1 MNKHDWRIGI
11 LFSETGAT
19 AAIEQTMI
27 NGSMLAIEEINSS
40 GGVLGRPLRAVT
52 YDPQS
57 QAKKYREL
65 AIRMLAEDQV
75 KIIFGAY
82 MSSCR
87 KAVLPEIE
95 AHRGLFFY
103 PTFYEG
109 FEFSPRCF
117 YTGAAPNQG
126 ALQLASY
133 MMENFGPKFVLV
145 GSNYVYPYEY
155 NRVVTD
161 FVVQMKGKI
170 LDELYVPVEA
180 KPEDFKKV
188 IQRIQKLKP
197 DVIVSSVVGVGVN
210 YLYQAYAE
218 AGFDPKTMP
227 IAAAATSEADVV
239 TMPPGIGAG
248 HFTSTVFFE
257 TLQTPAAQKFVAAYK
272 ARFGADAPVTACAE
286 AAYFQMLMY
295 ARALAITGTDNPDAI
310 IATLKGMEFD
320 APQGRVRIDP
330 STHHTELWPRLGKIN
345 ADHQFDIVWESD
357 DRVKPDPYFVAPAF
371 DDWSKLALQHKKA

>member
-1 MNKHDWRIGI
+1 MNNPDWRIGI

-27 NGSMLAIEEINSS
+27 NGSMLAIEEINSA
-40 GGVLGRPLRAVT
+40 GGVLGRPLKAVA

-57 QAKKYREL
+57 QAKKYREF
-65 AIRMLAEDQV
+65 AARMLVEDQV

-133 MMENFGPKFVLV
+133 MMENFGSNFVLI

-161 FVVQMKGKI
+161 FVVQSKGKI

-180 KPEDFKKV
+180 KPEDFTRF
-188 IQRIQKLKP
+188 IQRLQKLKP
-197 DVIVSSVVGVGVN
+197 DVIVSSVVGIGVN
-210 YLYQAYAE
+210 YLYKAYAE

-239 TMPPGIGAG
+239 SMAPGTAAG

-257 TLQTPAAQKFVAAYK
+257 TLQTPAARRFVAAYK
-272 ARFGADAPVTACAE
+272 ARFGASAPVTACAE
-286 AAYFQMLMY
+286 AAYFEILMY
-295 ARALAITGTDNPDAI
+295 AKALEIAGTDNPDAI
-310 IATLKGMEFD
+310 IETLKGMEFE
-320 APQGRVRIDP
+320 APQGRIRIDP
-330 STHHTELWPRLGKIN
+330 TTHHTELWPRLGKIN
-345 ADHQFDIVWESD
+345 MDHQFEIVWESD
-357 DRVKPDPYFVAPAF
+357 ARVKPDPYFVAPTF
-371 DDWSKLALQHKKA
+371 DDWSKLALQHRKM

>member
-1 MNKHDWRIGI
+1 
-11 LFSETGAT
+11 
-19 AAIEQTMI
+19 MI
-27 NGSMLAIEEINSS
+27 NGSILAIEEVNRS
-40 GGVLGRPLRAVT
+40 GGVRGHMLEGVM

-65 AIRMLAEDQV
+65 AVRMLADDQV
-75 KIIFGAY
+75 KIIFGGY

-126 ALQLASY
+126 ALQIASY
-133 MMENFGPKFVLV
+133 MMEHFGSNFLLV

-161 FVVQMKGKI
+161 FVVQSKGKI

-180 KPEDFKKV
+180 KPEDFKRV
-188 IQRIQKLKP
+188 IQQVQKLKP

-210 YLYQAYAE
+210 YLYQAYAA
-218 AGFDPKTMP
+218 AGLDPAIVP

-239 TMPPGIGAG
+239 AMAPGIAAG
-248 HFTSTVFFE
+248 HYTSTVFFE
-257 TLQTPAAQKFVAAYK
+257 TLQTPAAQLFVAAYK

-286 AAYFQMLMY
+286 AAYFQILMY
-295 ARALAITGTDNPDAI
+295 AQALEAGGTDNPDVI
-310 IATLKGMEFD
+310 IQYLQGMEFD
-320 APQGRVRIDP
+320 APQGRVKIDP
-330 STHHTELWPRLGKIN
+330 TTHHTELWPRIGKIGAN
-345 ADHQFDIVWESD
+345 AQFDIVWESD
-357 DRVKPDPYFVAPAF
+357 SRVKPDPYFVAPTF
-371 DDWSKLALQHKKA
+371 DDWSKVILQHKKS

>member
-1 MNKHDWRIGI
+1 MNNLDWRIGI
-11 LFSETGAT
+11 LFSESGAT
-19 AAIEQTMI
+19 SAIEKTMI
-27 NGSMLAIEEINSS
+27 NGSILAIEEINRQ
-40 GGVLGRPLRAVT
+40 GGVLGRPLRGVM
-52 YDPQS
+52 YDAQS

-65 AIRMLAEDQV
+65 AVRMLVEDEV
-75 KIIFGAY
+75 KIIFGGY

-133 MMENFGPKFVLV
+133 MMEHYGSNFLLV

-161 FVVQMKGKI
+161 FVVQSKGKI

-180 KPEDFKKV
+180 RPEDFKRV
-188 IQRIQKLKP
+188 VQQIQKLKP
-197 DVIVSSVVGVGVN
+197 DVIVSSVVGIGVN
-210 YLYQAYAE
+210 YLYQAYAD
-218 AGFDPKTMP
+218 AGFDPAKMP

-239 TMPPGIGAG
+239 TMKPGVATG

-257 TLQTPAAQKFVAAYK
+257 ALQTPAAQSFVAAYK

-286 AAYFQMLMY
+286 AAYFQILMY
-295 ARALAITGTDNPDAI
+295 AKALAMSGSDHPDLI
-310 IATLKGMEFD
+310 IQNLQGMEFD

-330 STHHTELWPRLGKIN
+330 TTHHTELWPRLGKIN
-345 ADHQFDIVWESD
+345 AAHKFDIVWESAI
-357 DRVKPDPYFVAPAF
+357 RVMPDPYFVAPTF
-371 DDWSKLALQHKKA
+371 DDWSNVTLQHKKL